1 MRFLILPL
9 LALLS
14 ACVSRPPAPAPRP
27 AQPPVTILISID
39 GFRPDYLHRGLTPRL
54 DALADGGVSAAMRPS
69 FPSKTFP
76 NHYTLVTGLRPD
88 RHGIVGNKM
97 EDPTRPGELFTMAT
111 KDPFWWQQGE
121 PIWVA
126 AERAGIRTAAM
137 FWPGVEAPYAGIQPR
152 DWKAYDETLPG
163 RARVDQILAW
173 LARPAAERPG
183 FVTLYFDVVDEN
195 THHHGVGSAESNAAV
210 REVDADI
217 AHLTD
222 GLARMGLPANLV
234 IVSDHGMAPSGPDR
248 VVMLDS
254 FADPADYRV
263 IEDGANVSAFP
274 LPGHEAAAERA
285 LLGRHG
291 HVTCWRRTDIPA
303 RFNLGRN
310 PRVAPIF
317 CLPDE
322 GWSAFAK
329 LPKKGVDLGSHGYDN
344 DLPSMRALFI
354 ANGPAFVGGRH
365 LAVFDNVDVYP
376 LLRDLVALPPAKGV
390 DGKDAPFRK
399 VLRR

>member
-1 MRFLILPL
+1 MRFLILSL

-14 ACVSRPPAPAPRP
+14 GCIARPPAPAPRP

-39 GFRPDYLHRGLTPRL
+39 GFRPDYLHRGLTPHL

-97 EDPTRPGELFTMAT
+97 EDPGRPGQLFTMAT
-111 KDPFWWQQGE
+111 KEPFWWHGGE

-137 FWPGVEAPYAGIQPR
+137 FWPGVEAPYEGIQPR
-152 DWKAYDETLPG
+152 DWKPYDKALRG
-163 RARVDQILAW
+163 RARVEQLLAW
-173 LARPAAERPG
+173 LNRPADERPRLL
-183 FVTLYFDVVDEN
+183 TLYFDVVDEN
-195 THHHGVGSAESNAAV
+195 THHHGVGSVEGNAAV
-210 REVDADI
+210 REVDGDI
-217 AHLTD
+217 AYLTAE
-222 GLARMGLPANLV
+222 LARMGLPANLV

-254 FADPADYRV
+254 FANPADLRV

-285 LLGRHG
+285 LLGRHD
-291 HVTCWRRTDIPA
+291 HVTCWRPKDIPA
-303 RFNLGRN
+303 RFRFGRN
-310 PRVAPIF
+310 PRVPPIF

-322 GWSAFAK
+322 GWSVFAK
-329 LPKKGVDLGSHGYDN
+329 LPKDGVDVGSHGYDN

-354 ANGPAFVGGRH
+354 GYGPAFVGGKR
-365 LAVFDNVDVYP
+365 LPVFDNVDVYP
-376 LLRDLVALPPAKGV
+376 LLRDLLALPPATNI
-390 DGKDAPFRK
+390 DGDDRPFRR